1 MTPLHAGASG
11 NDVLSSLALVLLKVL
26 AEELAQLDNL
36 LVEAVAAGGP
46 GLLGVQQIIGH
57 VGAGLGHLQVE
68 NVVVLKLGVGEL
80 AGVDGVEDGAGVLEG
95 ASLAALGEA
104 GADPAGVE
112 QPGVGLVLLNLVG
125 EHAGVLHGVQ
135 GQEGLGEAAGEGG
148 LGLVDAVLGAGH
160 LGGVAGDE
168 VEHGLGAV
176 ELGDGRQDTAGVAG
190 EEDDVGGHVVGQA
203 GDLCVGDVLDG
214 VGAAG
219 VLGEG
224 DVVVVDLA
232 GDGVEDDVLEDGAVA
247 DGVVDIRLLLGRQAN
262 ALGVAATLDV
272 EDTAVTPAVLV
283 VTDQGTV
290 GVGRQCGL
298 AGSRQTKEEGD
309 IAVLALVG
317 GRVQGQDVVLDG
329 HLVEENGE
337 DALLHLTGVL
347 GTQDDHLLGGEVDG
361 DRGGRGHA
369 LGVAVGGELAG
380 IVDGVVGVE
389 VLELLAGRADE
400 HVSHEEGMVGASADD
415 TDADSVLFVPASIA
429 VNDID
434 AVAGVEVVD
443 STLSVDFPDL

>member
-1 MTPLHAGASG
+1 M
-11 NDVLSSLALVLLKVL
+11 
-26 AEELAQLDNL
+26 
-36 LVEAVAAGGP
+36 EAVAAGSP

-68 NVVVLKLGVGEL
+68 DLVVFKLGVGEL

-125 EHAGVLHGVQ
+125 QHAGVLHGVQ
-135 GQEGLGEAAGEGG
+135 GQEGLGEAAGKGG

-160 LGGVAGDE
+160 LGGVARDE

-176 ELGDGRQDTAGVAG
+176 ELGDGRQDSAGVTG
-190 EEDDVGGHVVGQA
+190 QEDDVGGHVVGQA

-214 VGAAG
+214 VGAAR

-232 GDGVEDDVLEDGAVA
+232 GDGVEDDVFEDGAVA
-247 DGVVDIRLLLGRQAN
+247 DGVEDVGLLLGGQAN
-262 ALGVAATLDV
+262 ALGVAAALDV
-272 EDTAVTPAVLV
+272 EDAAVTPAVLV
-283 VTDQGTV
+283 VTDESTV
-290 GVGRQCGL
+290 GVGRQSRL
-298 AGSRQTKEEGD
+298 AGSRQTEEERD
-309 IAVLALVG
+309 IAVLAFVG
-317 GRVQGQDVVLDG
+317 GGVQGQDVVLDG
-329 HLVEENGE
+329 HLVEEDGE
-337 DALLHLTGVL
+337 DALLHLAGVL
-347 GTQDDHLLGGEVDG
+347 GAQDDHLLGGEVDG

-389 VLELLAGRADE
+389 VLKLLAGRADE

-443 STLSVDFPDL
+443 GTLSVDFPDL